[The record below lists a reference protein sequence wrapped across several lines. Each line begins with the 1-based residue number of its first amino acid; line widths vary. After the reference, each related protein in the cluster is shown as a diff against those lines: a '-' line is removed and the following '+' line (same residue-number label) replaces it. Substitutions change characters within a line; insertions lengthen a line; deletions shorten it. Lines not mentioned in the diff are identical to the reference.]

1 MTAVDWAV
9 RTVDV
14 GGSPV
19 TVRVGPSVPGSTP
32 LVHVHGFAVSGRYL
46 LPTAAA
52 LADRATAYVPDL
64 PGHGASPGPRPP
76 LSVPHLA
83 EALLGTLDALGLH
96 RAVLVGNS
104 LGGSVCLEAAHQA
117 PERVAGVVLA
127 SPAGG
132 AHNQPL
138 ARALVQLARDA
149 AREDPRIARYQVPDY
164 LHYGPAATLA
174 AFRQMVRFPSLE
186 RLLRSPVPT
195 LGVIGSRDPLMPP
208 PYRVRELASLG
219 PGHMTLVVVLG
230 AAHAMNFS
238 HPVELS
244 HAVRCWLDGVVITD
258 DPAAHARTRVLQV
271 ARGASPAAP
280 VAPPA

>member
-1 MTAVDWAV
+1 MTAVDWV
-9 RTVDV
+9 LREVDV

-19 TVRVGPSVPGSTP
+19 TVRVGPPVPGTTP

-76 LSVPHLA
+76 LSIPHLS
-83 EALLGTLDALGLH
+83 EALLRTLDALGLE
-96 RAVLVGNS
+96 RVVLVGNS
-104 LGGSVCLEAAHQA
+104 MGGPVSLEAAHQA
-117 PERVAGVVLA
+117 PERVAGIVLA

-149 AREDPRIARYQVPDY
+149 VREDPRIARYQVPDY
-164 LHYGPAATLA
+164 VRYGPVATLA

-186 RLLRSPVPT
+186 RLLRAPVPT
-195 LGVIGSRDPLMPP
+195 LAVVGSRDPLMPP
-208 PYRVRELASLG
+208 PYRVRELAGLG
-219 PGHMTLVVVLG
+219 PAHLTLVVVLG

-244 HAVRCWLDGVVITD
+244 HAVGCWLDGVAITD

-271 ARGASPAAP
+271 ARGVHP
-280 VAPPA
+280 VAPLVPPA